1 MRKRIKQRKEKNKKG
16 VNIMALTN
24 EQRDDKTNEF
34 RLGDSTIRENGTPTG
49 DLWRALQKRAA
60 TSPGTPERAEVDKM
74 VSVAEAVAGY

>member
-1 MRKRIKQRKEKNKKG
+1 
-16 VNIMALTN
+16 MALTN

-60 TSPGTPERAEVDKM
+60 TSPGTPERAEADKQ
-74 VSVAEAVAGY
+74 VSAVEAVAGY